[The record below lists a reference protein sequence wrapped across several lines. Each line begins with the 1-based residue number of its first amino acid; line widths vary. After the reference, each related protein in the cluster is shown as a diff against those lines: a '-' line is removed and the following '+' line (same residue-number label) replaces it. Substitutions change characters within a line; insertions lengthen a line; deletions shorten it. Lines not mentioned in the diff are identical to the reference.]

1 MEVDMIRRNVLVAGV
16 VLALGITPAF
26 AGEEV
31 RNVDKFSEL
40 PLEVQVPIA
49 RFLIDAKLF
58 DIEEAIAHKVTEVKI
73 AYERKH
79 KLHELIWDATNKKF
93 LGGSEPEVL
102 KEVLAKLPPTAQQA
116 IQDRKGQQRIDHLKI
131 KHSDA
136 DDHEYVHVHFIS
148 ESGKKTDIKLE
159 MDGSPVSKRS

>member
-1 MEVDMIRRNVLVAGV
+1 MIRRNACVLGIA
-16 VLALGITPAF
+16 LALVTAPAF

-31 RNVDKFSEL
+31 RTVEKFSDL
-40 PLEVQVPIA
+40 PLDVQMPIA
-49 RFLIDAKLF
+49 RFLVNAKIF
-58 DIEEAIAHKVTEVKI
+58 EIEEAKAHKVTEIKV

-102 KEVLAKLPPTAQQA
+102 KEVLAKLPPAAQQA

-131 KHSDA
+131 KHSDS
-136 DDHEYVHVHFIS
+136 DDHEYVHVHFIN
-148 ESGKKTDIKLE
+148 ESGKKTDMKLE
-159 MDGSPVSKRS
+159 MDGSPVAKKA